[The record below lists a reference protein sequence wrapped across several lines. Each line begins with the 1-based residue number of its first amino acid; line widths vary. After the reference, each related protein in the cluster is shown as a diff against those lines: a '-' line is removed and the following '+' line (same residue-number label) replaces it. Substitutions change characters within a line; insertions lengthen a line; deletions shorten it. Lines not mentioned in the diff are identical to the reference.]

1 MDFTVEVPPGK
12 FQCFFQPVDVTK
24 HKTMEV
30 DYQVVDGGDLNINF
44 MILMGANMLVQE
56 NMKTD
61 GSHRLDLQTSGD
73 YQVCFDNSFSYQSRK
88 VCHRVLL
95 RYCIIFVFFFCG
107 FRTRQETLSLL
118 SQLWKLNYRSEQ
130 VVFFEIF
137 LMNEKGEVD
146 DMDLSGMAHKDAG
159 LEKRMEEFGV
169 TVAGFH
175 SSANRI
181 KSQLNKIEYHQALLR
196 AHEARDRAVMV
207 ANLDRVTFWS
217 CTHTLVLIGVGA
229 LQVSGFSL
237 LLAKVSPLKGTR
249 RMLIAYSQVFMI
261 RSLFEDNSKL
271 GQFLRKGRAAY

>member
-88 VCHRVLL
+88 
-95 RYCIIFVFFFCG
+95 
-107 FRTRQETLSLL
+107 
-118 SQLWKLNYRSEQ
+118 